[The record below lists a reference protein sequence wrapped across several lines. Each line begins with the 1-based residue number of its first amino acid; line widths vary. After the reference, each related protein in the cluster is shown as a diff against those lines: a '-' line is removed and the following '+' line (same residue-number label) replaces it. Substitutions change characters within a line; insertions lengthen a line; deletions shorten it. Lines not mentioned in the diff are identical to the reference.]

1 MEETTALASIHFVSH
16 PHLRRSAFHQTIP
29 VPMKNEATALRLA
42 ASNISILARSYSSGR
57 PCSHSKHPFKRISS
71 LNLPLQFR
79 KLSTQSLSGL
89 SQINRPEAKN
99 RAFIF
104 RSTSTE
110 PYVNLSLEH
119 YLLQHAHPESRILF
133 LYVNRPCVVIG
144 RNQNPWVECA
154 LRKLSRQ
161 PVRWQGEAGGP
172 SGHEGNGSRHADGE
186 VLLVRRRSGGGAV
199 FHDDGNLNY
208 SVIVPNHPKAEFKR
222 ATHAKMVA
230 RAVRNLQMDLNGLS
244 TPPGGLGAA
253 VESQHLLRTSMVD
266 EIDVRVNERNDI
278 VMNDRKK
285 GVLKVS
291 GSAFKLTRRR
301 ALHHGTLLFSSPNL
315 KDIGEFLRSP
325 ARGFISAKGVESVR
339 SPVGNLFDIPNDEQL
354 RNHVRWRL
362 EMGIAGEFR
371 KMYREEANAEANPLT
386 AGSNVQGREQLED
399 ISSEV
404 DTGSEVG
411 ADIMK
416 GIREIM
422 SPEWIF
428 EQTPAFVVSTRPL
441 ESEKGFSPPTSATG
455 LPEGANVFLRVK
467 NGIMQEVEVTHS
479 NGEGPPS
486 QEKEQLRS
494 QLRGRKLHE
503 ISDWKTIF
511 DGVDPGMNPR
521 SGRLGEWFSE
531 MFPPMSTANLTA
543 SESGPTLQRIE
554 RERQEADVFER
565 QHASGVIEVEKK
577 GERVVEELRNR
588 NDDQQNQAR
597 W

>member
-1 MEETTALASIHFVSH
+1 
-16 PHLRRSAFHQTIP
+16 
-29 VPMKNEATALRLA
+29 MKNEAATFRLA
-42 ASNISILARSYSSGR
+42 ASNILILVRSYSSGR
-57 PCSHSKHPFKRISS
+57 PCLHSKHPFKRISS
-71 LNLPLQFR
+71 PSLPLQFR
-79 KLSTQSLSGL
+79 KLSTQPLFGL
-89 SQINRPEAKN
+89 SQIDRPEAKD

-161 PVRWQGEAGGP
+161 PVRWQGEAGSP
-172 SGHEGNGSRHADGE
+172 SGHEGNGSRHTDGE

-222 ATHAKMVA
+222 TTHAEMVA

-244 TPPGGLGAA
+244 TPPDGLDAA
-253 VESQHLLRTSMVD
+253 VKGQHLLGTSMVD
-266 EIDVRVNERNDI
+266 EMDVRVNERNDI
-278 VMNDRKK
+278 VMNDPEK

-291 GSAFKLTRRR
+291 GSAFKLTKRR

-315 KDIGEFLRSP
+315 KDIGESLRSP
-325 ARGFISAKGVESVR
+325 ARDFISAKGVESVR

-354 RNHVRWRL
+354 RKHVRWRL

-371 KMYREEANAEANPLT
+371 KMYGEEANARANPLKP
-386 AGSNVQGREQLED
+386 GSKVQGREQLED

-404 DTGSEVG
+404 DAGSEVG

-416 GIREIM
+416 GVREIM

-428 EQTPAFVVSTRPL
+428 EQTPAFVVSTKPL
-441 ESEKGFSPPTSATG
+441 ESEKGFSPPTSATR
-455 LPEGANVFLRVK
+455 LPEGADVFLKVK
-467 NGIMQEVEVTHS
+467 NGIMQEVEISYS

-486 QEKEQLRS
+486 QEKERLRS
-494 QLRGRKLHE
+494 QLRGRKLHK

-511 DGVDPGMNPR
+511 DGADAGMNPR
-521 SGRLGEWFSE
+521 FGRLGEWFSE
-531 MFPPMSTANLTA
+531 MFPPTFIANLTA
-543 SESGPTLQRIE
+543 SEPGLTPQRIE
-554 RERQEADVFER
+554 RERQEADVLER
-565 QHASGVIEVEKK
+565 QRADGVIEVEKK
-577 GERVVEELRNR
+577 GERIVEELRSR
-588 NDDQQNQAR
+588 SDQQNQAR

>member
-1 MEETTALASIHFVSH
+1 
-16 PHLRRSAFHQTIP
+16 
-29 VPMKNEATALRLA
+29 MKNEAAAFRLA
-42 ASNISILARSYSSGR
+42 ASNTSTFVRSCSSGG
-57 PCSHSKHPFKRISS
+57 PCLHNKRPFKHIS
-71 LNLPLQFR
+71 NPDFPTQFGR
-79 KLSTQSLSGL
+79 LSTRSFFGL
-89 SQINRPEAKN
+89 SQINRPEAKD

-104 RSTSTE
+104 RSTSTD

-161 PVRWQGEAGGP
+161 PVRWKGEVGSP
-172 SGHEGNGSRHADGE
+172 SGHEENGSRHANGE

-222 ATHAKMVA
+222 TTHAEMVV
-230 RAVRNLQMDLNGLS
+230 RAVRNLQMDLSGLS
-244 TPPGGLGAA
+244 TPPDDLKAA
-253 VESQHLLRTSMVD
+253 VESQTLLGTSPVD

-278 VMNDRKK
+278 VMNDPER
-285 GVLKVS
+285 GLLKVS
-291 GSAFKLTRRR
+291 GSAFKLTKRR

-315 KDIGEFLRSP
+315 KSIGEFLRSP
-325 ARGFISAKGVESVR
+325 ARDFISAKGVESVR

-354 RNHVRWRL
+354 RKHVRWWL
-362 EMGIAGEFR
+362 ERGIAGEFR
-371 KMYREEANAEANPLT
+371 KMYGEEANARANPLRT
-386 AGSNVQGREQLED
+386 DSKVWGREQPED

-404 DTGSEVG
+404 DERSGVG

-416 GIREIM
+416 GVREIM

-428 EQTPAFVVSTRPL
+428 EQTPGFVVSTKPL

-455 LPEGANVFLRVK
+455 LPEGADVFLRVK
-467 NGIMQEVEVTHS
+467 NGIMQEVEVGPS
-479 NGEGPPS
+479 NGEGVAS
-486 QEKEQLRS
+486 QDKERLRS

-511 DGVDPGMNPR
+511 DGMDARMNPS
-521 SGRLGEWFSE
+521 SGRLIEWFSE
-531 MFPPMSTANLTA
+531 IFPPVFAANLTA
-543 SESGPTLQRIE
+543 SEPRPALRRIE
-554 RERQEADVFER
+554 SERQEADVLER
-565 QHASGVIEVEKK
+565 KRADGVVEIEKK
-577 GERVVEELRNR
+577 GERIVEELGGR
-588 NDDQQNQAR
+588 NDGQWNQTR
-597 W
+597 WQIK

>member
-1 MEETTALASIHFVSH
+1 
-16 PHLRRSAFHQTIP
+16 
-29 VPMKNEATALRLA
+29 MKNEAAAFRLA
-42 ASNISILARSYSSGR
+42 ASNISILVRSYSSGR
-57 PCSHSKHPFKRISS
+57 LCLHSKHPFKRISS
-71 LNLPLQFR
+71 PSLPPQSR
-79 KLSTQSLSGL
+79 RLSTQSRFGL
-89 SQINRPEAKN
+89 SQINRPEAKD

-119 YLLQHAHPESRILF
+119 YLLQHAHPESKILF

-161 PVRWQGEAGGP
+161 PVRWQGEGGSP

-222 ATHAKMVA
+222 TTHAEMVA
-230 RAVRNLQMDLNGLS
+230 RAVRNLQMDPNGLL
-244 TPPGGLGAA
+244 TPPGGLDAA
-253 VESQHLLRTSMVD
+253 VESRRLLGTSLVD

-278 VMNDRKK
+278 VMNDLAK

-325 ARGFISAKGVESVR
+325 ARDFISAKGVESVR
-339 SPVGNLFDIPNDEQL
+339 SPVGNLFDIPNDEQF
-354 RNHVRWRL
+354 RKHVRWWL

-371 KMYREEANAEANPLT
+371 KMYGEEANAKADPSR
-386 AGSNVQGREQLED
+386 AGSKVQGREQLED

-404 DTGSEVG
+404 DAGSEVG
-411 ADIMK
+411 AEIMK
-416 GIREIM
+416 GVREIM

-428 EQTPAFVVSTRPL
+428 EQTPGFVVSTKPR

-455 LPEGANVFLRVK
+455 LPEGADVFLKVK
-467 NGIMQEVEVTHS
+467 NGIMQEVEISPS
-479 NGEGPPS
+479 NGEESPS
-486 QEKEQLRS
+486 QEKERLRS

-503 ISDWKTIF
+503 ISDWKAIF
-511 DGVDPGMNPR
+511 DGADAGMNPR
-521 SGRLGEWFSE
+521 SGRLSEWFSE
-531 MFPPMSTANLTA
+531 MFPPMFTANLTA
-543 SESGPTLQRIE
+543 SEPGPTPQRIE
-554 RERQEADVFER
+554 RERQEADVLER
-565 QHASGVIEVEKK
+565 QREDGVVEVEEK
-577 GERVVEELRNR
+577 GERIVEELRSR
-588 NDDQQNQAR
+588 NDNQRNQAR